1 MPDHPPQTTTSELD
15 ESLPSSLRPT
25 QHCPPLALLRAH
37 QEEVLPATLASD
49 INRHIEQCPLCRML
63 LTDLEHIP
71 QPAITTQERDRILRK
86 LPHVSTTTPAGW
98 RWYAAAAAACFLAIA
113 GAFLYLRQ
121 PQVNQTNL
129 ATTQTPT
136 PQPLTPRL
144 QIAKLALPIGMAPGL
159 VLRGEASTQQ
169 PTADQLSPAFEAYAK
184 DDYPLATQRFTQ
196 LADQFPRA
204 ELPFLYLGV
213 TQLLQQDNAHALTT
227 LNRADTLA
235 QQNHSPQKDAAAWYH
250 ALASVAAHSSEAS
263 TLLQAVCN
271 QTQSPYSQQACEL
284 EKHHAN

>member
-1 MPDHPPQTTTSELD
+1 MPSSAYPCAPSAAERSPRRSPAKCSSPSTKTQPASPPSSYRRGSSPWPNAVPPTTGAAGTSKSAGPSKTLPNPRPLPPSIPSKTSSPSAKTSSPSTASASSSASPTACPAPRSPSKPVSPISRSKAIFSTPSSSFETPSLPALPTSPPHRSYPPMPDHPPQTTTSELD

-121 PQVNQTNL
+121 PHVNHNNL
-129 ATTQTPT
+129 ATT
-136 PQPLTPRL
+136 
-144 QIAKLALPIGMAPGL
+144 
-159 VLRGEASTQQ
+159 
-169 PTADQLSPAFEAYAK
+169 
-184 DDYPLATQRFTQ
+184 
-196 LADQFPRA
+196 
-204 ELPFLYLGV
+204 
-213 TQLLQQDNAHALTT
+213 
-227 LNRADTLA
+227 
-235 QQNHSPQKDAAAWYH
+235 
-250 ALASVAAHSSEAS
+250 
-263 TLLQAVCN
+263 
-271 QTQSPYSQQACEL
+271 
-284 EKHHAN
+284 